1 MAIQIK
7 EEYGMLKILG
17 VLNSETA
24 RITTNHVNQL
34 LEKKEQVMLSLEG
47 VLSMDKM
54 AARAMEKLYR
64 NTVKNN
70 KIISIFGNQNSNISD
85 VLRETNTHY
94 ILSSDRV

>member
-24 RITTNHVNQL
+24 RVTTHHVKQL
-34 LEKKEQVMLSLEG
+34 LVKSERVMLSLEG

-54 AARAMEKLYR
+54 AAKAMEKLYHDSAQG
-64 NTVKNN
+64 N
-70 KIISIFGNQNSNISD
+70 KVLSIFGNQNGNISD
-85 VLRETNTHY
+85 ILRETNTHY
-94 ILSSDRV
+94 ILSSDRE